1 MTWRDLEDPTRFIPY
16 YGQTFSRWARL
27 SLGSR
32 VPVSASRRRFFWTPC
47 PGGRLGGPLH
57 AAERL
62 CPQLQT
68 AGADEAD
75 EDQGINWGIPLGPVG
90 PYLVTIVVGLRSP
103 IAELCQGPIFFSPA
117 WRMRGRC

>member
-1 MTWRDLEDPTRFIPY
+1 MTWRYLEDPTRLIPY
-16 YGQTFSRWARL
+16 YGHTFSRWARL
-27 SLGSR
+27 

-68 AGADEAD
+68 AGADE
-75 EDQGINWGIPLGPVG
+75 DQGINWGTNRTSRTL
-90 PYLVTIVVGLRSP
+90 LVTIVVGLRSP
-103 IAELCQGPIFFSPA
+103 LAELCEGPIFFSPA
-117 WRMRGRC
+117 RMRGRC